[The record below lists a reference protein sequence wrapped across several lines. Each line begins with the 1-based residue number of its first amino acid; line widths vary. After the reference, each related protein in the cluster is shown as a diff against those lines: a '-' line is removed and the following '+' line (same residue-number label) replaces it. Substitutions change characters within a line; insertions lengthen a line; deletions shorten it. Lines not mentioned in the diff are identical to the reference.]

1 MLKTHFRWGFSV
13 QKDNYITKGPSNN
26 RCWRYNELLLR
37 YHEYLATHCRSLNG
51 YAFWVRKES
60 LAWWIRTNENRIRE
74 WERKGIETM
83 GPCKLAFTLEN
94 PCSNCLNLLS
104 NFLLFVGLRRWHVW
118 QQATAE
124 LVLQIFFVTTLK
136 LFYKNFGL
144 WKPDLWRF
152 SSSFIIQR
160 SGRKVSFYF
169 RAKYCLI

>member
-37 YHEYLATHCRSLNG
+37 NYESLATHCRSLNG

-83 GPCKLAFTLEN
+83 GPCKFAFTFEN

-104 NFLLFVGLRRWHVW
+104 NFLLSVGHNEWWRVF
-118 QQATAE
+118 TN
-124 LVLQIFFVTTLK
+124 IFSVFDFLSCYDT
-136 LFYKNFGL
+136 
-144 WKPDLWRF
+144 RF
-152 SSSFIIQR
+152 M
-160 SGRKVSFYF
+160 YF
-169 RAKYCLI
+169 FCCSWTNRNRMGMGARY